1 MGPSLS
7 RPLVSSHCLLCRVS
21 QVLGERVHLVSG
33 RYSSLLEAHAPL
45 PARLGLRGVAKF
57 PSKGYLAARGPL
69 GCPSQAATGAL
80 SRIHRPKAHAFG
92 NLGALGALGNL
103 GEM

>member
-1 MGPSLS
+1 M
-7 RPLVSSHCLLCRVS
+7 
-21 QVLGERVHLVSG
+21 HLVSG

-69 GCPSQAATGAL
+69 GCQAKPRGRFL
-80 SRIHRPKAHAFG
+80 VSIDRRPTLLVAIWVLWVLWVIWVIWVKCEFQRSKK
-92 NLGALGALGNL
+92 
-103 GEM
+103 M